1 MSRFFSKLHYA
12 WIIALTGMLVV
23 FGAVGLARFAFGIIL
38 PAMARDLGLGYG
50 QQGILG
56 TSYFLG
62 YLAVLAAMSVFPSL
76 VPRFGAR
83 RLCTAGLL
91 LVAVSLAA
99 ISQNRDY
106 LIICV
111 LYGLTGIGSGGAFVP
126 VVSLAAQWFYP
137 SHRGRGA
144 GFIISGAGIGIVVSG
159 FLVPRLQPAFG
170 LADWQLVWLIFA
182 IAVAG
187 LGLLAGLLLR
197 DRPADLGLQP
207 LGTAL
212 GTAIAV
218 TANDRPGSGTLQGH
232 WPILAY
238 LGLIYAIYAATCLTY
253 TTFIVTVMVQ
263 DFNVTE
269 ASAGVLWAWVGF
281 LSIFSGALF
290 GFISDRLGRRQGM
303 IVALVVQLFAFV
315 LIAFDSGDFGL
326 YLSVLLFGISAW
338 SLVSITAAAAGDYFG
353 TTGAA
358 AGFAALTLTFA
369 IGQSLGPAGAGLLSE
384 MTGDFAA
391 SFAVASGLNLTTI
404 TLCWF
409 LRPPPAR
416 NPATAV

>member
-1 MSRFFSKLHYA
+1 MSKFFFKLHYA
-12 WIIALTGMLVV
+12 WIIAVTGMLVV

-62 YLAVLAAMSVFPSL
+62 YLAVLAVMSVFPRL
-76 VPRFGAR
+76 VPKFGAR
-83 RLCTAGLL
+83 RLCTASLL
-91 LVAVSLAA
+91 LVAVCLAA

-106 LIICV
+106 LILCL
-111 LYGLTGIGSGGAFVP
+111 LYGLTGFGSGGAFVP
-126 VVSLAAQWFYP
+126 AVSLAAQWFNP
-137 SHRGRGA
+137 SYRGRGA

-159 FLVPRLQPAFG
+159 FLVPQLQPAFG

-182 IAVAG
+182 IAVAC

-207 LGTAL
+207 LGTAN
-212 GTAIAV
+212 AV
-218 TANDRPGSGTLQGH
+218 TANVRHESGTLQGH

-263 DFNVTE
+263 DFDVTE

-281 LSIFSGALF
+281 LSVFSGALF
-290 GFISDRLGRRQGM
+290 GFISDRLGRRLGM
-303 IVALVVQLFAFV
+303 IAALAVQFFAFV

-353 TTGAA
+353 TTAAA
-358 AGFAALTLTFA
+358 AGFAALTLMFA

-384 MTGDFAA
+384 ITGDFAA

-416 NPATAV
+416 KPTTAA

>member
-1 MSRFFSKLHYA
+1 MSKYFFKLHYA
-12 WIIALTGMLVV
+12 WIIAVTGMLVV

-62 YLAVLAAMSVFPSL
+62 YLAVLAVMSVFPRL
-76 VPRFGAR
+76 VPKFGAR

-91 LVAVSLAA
+91 LVAVCLAA

-106 LIICV
+106 LILCL
-111 LYGLTGIGSGGAFVP
+111 LYGLTGFGSGGAFVP
-126 VVSLAAQWFYP
+126 AVSLAAQWFNP
-137 SHRGRGA
+137 SYRGRGA

-159 FLVPRLQPAFG
+159 FLVPQLQPAFG

-182 IAVAG
+182 IVVAC

-207 LGTAL
+207 LGTTIVA
-212 GTAIAV
+212 
-218 TANDRPGSGTLQGH
+218 TANDQNESGTLQDH

-269 ASAGVLWAWVGF
+269 TSAGVLWAWVGF
-281 LSIFSGALF
+281 FSIFSGALF
-290 GFISDRLGRRQGM
+290 GFISDHLGRRLGM
-303 IVALVVQLFAFV
+303 IVALAVQLFAFV

-353 TTGAA
+353 TNGAA
-358 AGFAALTLTFA
+358 AGFAVLTLTFA

-384 MTGDFAA
+384 ITGDFAA
-391 SFAVASGLNLTTI
+391 SFAVATGLNLLTI

-409 LRPPPAR
+409 LRPPPVR